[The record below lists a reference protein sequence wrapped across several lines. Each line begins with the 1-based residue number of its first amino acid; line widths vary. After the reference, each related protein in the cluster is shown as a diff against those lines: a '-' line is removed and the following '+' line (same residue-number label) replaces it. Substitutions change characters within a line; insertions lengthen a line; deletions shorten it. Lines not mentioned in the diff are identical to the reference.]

1 MMNDELKSFNLTVQT
16 FQNVGKPDY
25 TCFPNY
31 NYKSFSRQI
40 IDCPTLQNVPATF
53 DAENCELFLIG
64 LNKTNNLH
72 YIIRCK

>member
-1 MMNDELKSFNLTVQT
+1 MMNDELKSFNLTAQT

-53 DAENCELFLIG
+53 DAENANVRRLSLKSSRRRH
-64 LNKTNNLH
+64 N
-72 YIIRCK
+72 